1 MKKKDLII
9 YPAFPA
15 GNIFQGN
22 QIAPANEG
30 KKPSFI
36 TECQLMSEEKND
48 KIIKVLFH

>member
-9 YPAFPA
+9 YPVFLV

-22 QIAPANEG
+22 QIAPANEE

-36 TECQLMSEEKND
+36 YSRVPINK
-48 KIIKVLFH
+48 